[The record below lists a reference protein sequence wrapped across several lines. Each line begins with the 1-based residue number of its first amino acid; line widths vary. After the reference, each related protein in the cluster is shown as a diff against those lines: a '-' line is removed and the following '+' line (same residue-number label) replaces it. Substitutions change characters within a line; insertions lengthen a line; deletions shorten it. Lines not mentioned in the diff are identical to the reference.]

1 MFSGKLKKRVNII
14 DLGPISME
22 VGDPSWGGNPFRSY
36 GHAVCHVNLINLN

>member
-22 VGDPSWGGNPFRSY
+22 VGDPSWGGNPFIGRM
-36 GHAVCHVNLINLN
+36 VTPFVMLT